1 MCVVGLFVCLFLKK
15 KDQQLTSLIL
25 EFRLYLHCFEF
36 YYSEEGKKKIPLGHL
51 SISLASCLQ

>member
-1 MCVVGLFVCLFLKK
+1 MCVVGLFVCLFFFKK

-36 YYSEEGKKKIPLGHL
+36 YYSEEGKKKNSFGTFKHFF
-51 SISLASCLQ
+51 S